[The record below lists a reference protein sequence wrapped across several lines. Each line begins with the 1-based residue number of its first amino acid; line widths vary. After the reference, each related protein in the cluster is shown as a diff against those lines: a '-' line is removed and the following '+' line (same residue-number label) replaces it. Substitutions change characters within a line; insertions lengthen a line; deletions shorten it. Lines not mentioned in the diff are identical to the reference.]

1 MFQCSEDQSAVQYS
15 VVCDFRLHCPDSSD
29 ESFCEFPPCG
39 GFQCSSSQCI
49 PHSQRCN
56 EHSDCLDDS
65 DERDCPEDKYE
76 PCEYCIEVEEADET
90 RMLYKNLDGT
100 GYFTQKFVAKEG
112 PCGDTHY
119 RCTSELFYCLP
130 VYTRCN
136 GFSDCVYGEDEQDCK
151 TTTCPG
157 LYRCRSSTVCV
168 HGYHL
173 CDGWGQCP
181 QRDDELMCDMACPE
195 ECLCSGHSFLC
206 AHSFPPQRFPD
217 LRYVDATG
225 SVNFMLCFMIV
236 AGQAVIGTKIPKY
249 RIELDPVKRP
259 TYTSAQLVRKMAAAD
274 VLRWCLFGFV
284 TVMLS
289 HEVRSF
295 VKINGIM
302 AVFVL
307 PLTCALNPL
316 FYMWT
321 IVTQRHVQAREE
333 KLVEVLKSKHAF
345 PAKGAIKP

>member
-1 MFQCSEDQSAVQYS
+1 MHSKHFTSLTLSIPLKLKHVTSRVALCEIQLQSPTVSSAPVVLAQLQPPWSVLTNTQQTLGVCPNSQATHAFWEWDFNHHFPNFLNSSTQATSNTVFHERQNRVMFQCSEDQSAVQYS
-15 VVCDFRLHCPDSSD
+15 VVCDFRPHCPDSSD

-39 GFQCSSSQCI
+39 GFPCSRAQCI

-65 DERDCPEDKYE
+65 DERDCPEDEYE
-76 PCEYCIEVEEADET
+76 PCEYCVEVEEADET

-112 PCGDTHY
+112 SCGDTHY

-168 HGYHL
+168 HGHHL

-217 LRYVDATG
+217 LRYR
-225 SVNFMLCFMIV
+225 FRF
-236 AGQAVIGTKIPKY
+236 
-249 RIELDPVKRP
+249 RFR
-259 TYTSAQLVRKMAAAD
+259 
-274 VLRWCLFGFV
+274 LFI
-284 TVMLS
+284 S
-289 HEVRSF
+289 
-295 VKINGIM
+295 
-302 AVFVL
+302 
-307 PLTCALNPL
+307 
-316 FYMWT
+316 
-321 IVTQRHVQAREE
+321 Q
-333 KLVEVLKSKHAF
+333 
-345 PAKGAIKP
+345 